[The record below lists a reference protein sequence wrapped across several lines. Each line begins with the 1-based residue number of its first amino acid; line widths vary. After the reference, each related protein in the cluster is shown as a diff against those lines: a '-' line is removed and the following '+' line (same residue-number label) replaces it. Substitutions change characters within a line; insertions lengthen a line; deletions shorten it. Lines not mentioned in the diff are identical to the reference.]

1 MNYKEVLEA
10 ARGNIGPVCKACPV
24 CNGKACG
31 ATIPGPGSRNAQ
43 AVLNWEAWQKLRLNM
58 DTLCAGDT
66 VDMSREFAGKTFK
79 IPVFAGP
86 VGAMKMHYGEKH
98 TDISYN
104 NVLVAG
110 CAQAGIA
117 AMTGDGVNGGMME
130 AASVVIKANN
140 GLGIPT
146 VKPWHKDTVAQRME
160 LVKASNAFA
169 VAMDVDGAGL
179 PFLKHCTPPAGPKSV
194 AELKEIIDA
203 AGVPFIVKGVMT
215 VKGALK
221 AVEAGAYA
229 IVVSNHGGRVLD
241 DCMPTA
247 DVLPAIAKAC
257 KGKVKILV
265 DGGIRTGADI
275 FKAIALGADGVII
288 ARPFVVAAYGGD
300 EAGIKVLVDKLA
312 GELEDAMLM
321 CGARSLKDISEDMV
335 SKL

>member
-66 VDMSREFAGKTFK
+66 VDMSFEFAGKTFK

-160 LVKASNAFA
+160 LVKASDAFA

-247 DVLPAIAKAC
+247 DVLPAIAKAV

-312 GELEDAMLM
+312 GELADAMLM
-321 CGARSLKDISEDMV
+321 CGARTLKDISEDMV